1 VRDTMMCKPIRT
13 PVGGY
18 GGALRSVDP
27 ALLAEAAVRGLI
39 SRTSVPPESVDDVL
53 YAQCYPNGEA
63 RAIGRVTA
71 PDAGLSVTVAGL
83 QLERPC
89 GSGLQAVVYAA
100 MQVQTGASDVVI
112 AGGVKR
118 VMSNAE
124 YQT

>member
-1 VRDTMMCKPIRT
+1 VHDAVICKPIRT

-27 ALLAEAAVRGLI
+27 ARLAEAAVRALI

-53 YAQCYPNGEA
+53 FAQCYPNGEA
-63 RAIGRVTA
+63 PAIGRVTA
-71 PDAGLSVTVAGL
+71 LDAGLSVTVPGL

-100 MQVQTGASDVVI
+100 MQVQTGASDL
-112 AGGVKR
+112 
-118 VMSNAE
+118 
-124 YQT
+124 T